1 MCDTDTVCHL
11 VGIPEHPPS
20 SHQPRQILEGCI
32 HRLPAPTGRSYG
44 LLQSAELLSQTWVWA
59 LAVEMLALG
68 WSELVLGVVVV
79 SAEAFAPALV
89 TFGSMVLVEIRN
101 LVGTRQTFEESWEV
115 CPVCDVFVLLHGKSD
130 QYCRRPLYATREGI
144 FPQW

>member
-1 MCDTDTVCHL
+1 VF
-11 VGIPEHPPS
+11 
-20 SHQPRQILEGCI
+20 
-32 HRLPAPTGRSYG
+32 
-44 LLQSAELLSQTWVWA
+44 A
-59 LAVEMLALG
+59 LAAEMLALG

-115 CPVCDVFVLLHGKSD
+115 YPVCDVFVLLHIKLD
-130 QYCRRPLYATREGI
+130 
-144 FPQW
+144 

>member
-1 MCDTDTVCHL
+1 MF
-11 VGIPEHPPS
+11 
-20 SHQPRQILEGCI
+20 
-32 HRLPAPTGRSYG
+32 
-44 LLQSAELLSQTWVWA
+44 A
-59 LAVEMLALG
+59 LAAEMLALG

-115 CPVCDVFVLLHGKSD
+115 YPVCDVFVLLHVKLD
-130 QYCRRPLYATREGI
+130 
-144 FPQW
+144 